1 MKNKTFAF
9 FSLLTAAVFAAG
21 VCFAQNQVSQE
32 TQQAL
37 QSLPGFDRTLEK
49 YDTTAIVQ
57 IPDMS
62 PSEDKPADNF
72 TSITSGAQGSSGGQ
86 QSTTTLAPVQNP
98 QDAALDNPVKNALG
112 EPIAQEELQ
121 QANRQVQQEQQEQ
134 KAAQK
139 KKKQAFGVKLDGN
152 DKDEDDNFEI
162 PAGTLAVYIDIEEAF
177 NNNPW
182 TIKARKNIKIDLEAT
197 QIEYAQ
203 MQSQL
208 QELKKKLAYLNEE
221 LIYYSPFYTGE
232 QYVSAMGDKQ
242 YPVLKTDEAERLSD
256 NFLFAPAATQTDSP
270 VNIPLKTEQ
279 LKSAIRDTKKA
290 IIEKEAFL
298 VDYRELSKE
307 EILSR
312 QDYIVQQILKQ
323 IYSGIKEFASVRN
336 IGLVVDKKDLIFGKP
351 LNVTP
356 EFVKWMKTY
365 NKKYIK
371 ENGDL
376 L

>member
-1 MKNKTFAF
+1 MKHKTFVF
-9 FSLLTAAVFAAG
+9 FALLTAAALAAG
-21 VCFAQNQVSQE
+21 MCFAQNNQQVSQE

-57 IPDMS
+57 IPDIS
-62 PSEDKPADNF
+62 PSKDKPADNF

-98 QDAALDNPVKNALG
+98 QDAALDTPVKNALG
-112 EPIAQEELQ
+112 EPIAEEELK
-121 QANRQVQQEQQEQ
+121 QANEQVQQAQQ

-139 KKKQAFGVKLDGN
+139 KKKQSFGVKLDGN

-208 QELKKKLAYLNEE
+208 QELKKKLVYLNEE

-242 YPVLKTDEAERLSD
+242 YPAFKIDEAELLSKQ
-256 NFLFAPAATQTDSP
+256 FLFAPAATQTDSP
-270 VNIPLKTEQ
+270 VNIPLKINQ
-279 LKSAIRDTKKA
+279 LKAAVRDTKKA

>member
-1 MKNKTFAF
+1 MF
-9 FSLLTAAVFAAG
+9 AAVIAAG
-21 VCFAQNQVSQE
+21 VCRAQNTQQVSQE

-49 YDTTAIVQ
+49 HDTTAIVQ

-62 PSEDKPADNF
+62 PSQDKPAGNF
-72 TSITSGAQGSSGGQ
+72 TSITSGAQGTSGGQ

-98 QDAALDNPVKNALG
+98 QAAALDNPVKNALG
-112 EPIAQEELQ
+112 QPIADEELQ
-121 QANRQVQQEQQEQ
+121 QANQQDAKEDK
-134 KAAQK
+134 KAIK
-139 KKKQAFGVKLDGN
+139 KKKQGFGLKLDGDKTEDEN
-152 DKDEDDNFEI
+152 DFEI

-197 QIEYAQ
+197 QIEYAK

-208 QELKKKLAYLNEE
+208 QELKKKLVYLGEE
-221 LIYYSPFYTGE
+221 LTYYSPYYTGE

-242 YPVLKTDEAERLSD
+242 YPVLQIDQAEKLSKE
-256 NFLFAPAATQTDSP
+256 FLFAPSAAQTDSP
-270 VNIPLKTEQ
+270 VNIPLKIEQ
-279 LKSAIRDTKKA
+279 LKSAIRDTKKD
-290 IIEKEAFL
+290 IIQKEAFL
-298 VDYRELSKE
+298 VDYRELSRE

-336 IGLVVDKKDLIFGKP
+336 IGLVVDKKDLIFGTP

>member
-9 FSLLTAAVFAAG
+9 FALLTAAVFAAG

-98 QDAALDNPVKNALG
+98 QDAALDTPVKNALG

-121 QANRQVQQEQQEQ
+121 QANRQVQQAQQEQ

-139 KKKQAFGVKLDGN
+139 KKKQGFGVKLDGN

-242 YPVLKTDEAERLSD
+242 RVVFFSVI
-256 NFLFAPAATQTDSP
+256 LFAPAATQTDSP

-298 VDYRELSKE
+298 VDYKELSKE